1 MNKTTKNLNL
11 LKIGAVLVLAFAW
24 AMIPFALNDSVV
36 QADVDSDI
44 RIRASLTGAAINGV
58 TPSGFAEHRNDPDD
72 GRRRLNVQAF
82 TVNLPSGT
90 TLGIYVN
97 NALVEQIAVN
107 NGSGF
112 FDIDTNNG
120 QSVPNASNGTPI
132 AVRQG
137 TTDILSGTFGI
148 FSPSPSP
155 SVSPSVSPSGSPNP
169 SPSVSPTA
177 SPNPSPS
184 VSPTVNPSPTVSPSP
199 TGSPSPSPSPNGGDL
214 FAVLSGA
221 TVNGVLPNGFAQ
233 YEIHSSRRELE
244 IEVNQVNLPAG
255 TLLGVTVDNTA
266 VGQLFIES
274 DGRGR
279 LRLRTDNGQFV
290 PVVVS
295 GSTIV
300 LRNGGTAILSGVF
313 GGASPSPSPS
323 PSVSPTVSPSPI
335 GSPSPSPSPS
345 ASPTPTLGRYFEAQA
360 TGSQMIPPVSTGAT
374 SKIKVLLNQAET
386 EAIITGQ
393 FNNLSSAQTTA
404 KIFSTAGDT
413 NLVHEFAVVGGT
425 NGNFVSAAIPVNAL
439 QVAQLRTGLWFSVIG
454 SANNPNGEVGGR
466 LRTQSVSSDFDG
478 DGRQDF
484 AVYRPTAGTWYAQ
497 NSNGFSAQVFGG
509 ANDKLVSGDYDGDG
523 RTDAA
528 VFRNENGIGVWDVKR
543 SSDGGLTTRA
553 FGYATD
559 TAQRGDFDGDGRQDF
574 SVYRPGAGTWYAQNS
589 NGFSAQV
596 FGSANDKLV
605 SGDYDGDGRTDA
617 AVVRNENGIGVWEVK
632 RSSDGGLTTRA
643 FGFATDTAQRG
654 DFDGDG
660 RQDLAVFRSSNGTWY
675 IQKSSNGSIVGV
687 QFGASEDKAVA
698 TDFDGDG
705 KTDIAVFR
713 PSNGTWYWLRSIDG
727 GFSAAAFGQSGDVPI
742 AGDFDGDGKTDLS
755 VFRPSNGV
763 WYIQRSS
770 NGTFDFRQFGFG
782 DDIPVAGNY
791 DGDNKTD
798 IAVFRPSTGIWYIWR
813 SLDGT
818 FDYRHF
824 GQNGDVPTPSR

>member
-1 MNKTTKNLNL
+1 MNKTAKNRNL
-11 LKIGAVLVLAFAW
+11 LKIAAVLMLAFAW
-24 AMIPFALNDSVV
+24 AIIPFVMNDTIVE
-36 QADVDSDI
+36 ASDEV
-44 RIRASLTGAAINGV
+44 RISASLTGAAIGGV
-58 TPSGFAEHRNDPDD
+58 VPSGFAEHRNDIED
-72 GRRRLNVQAF
+72 GRRRLSVQASS
-82 TVNLPSGT
+82 VNLASGT
-90 TLGIYVN
+90 VLGIYVN
-97 NALVEQIAVN
+97 NALVGQMAIN
-107 NGSGF
+107 NGFGF
-112 FDIDTNNG
+112 FNIDTNNG
-120 QSVPNASNGTPI
+120 QSVPNVSSGMPI
-132 AVRQG
+132 AIRQG
-137 TTDILSGTFGI
+137 TTDILTGIFGI
-148 FSPSPSP
+148 VTATPSP
-155 SVSPSVSPSGSPNP
+155 SVSPSGSPNPSPSVSPSGSPNP
-169 SPSVSPTA
+169 SPSVSPTV

-184 VSPTVNPSPTVSPSP
+184 VSPTVNPSPTVSP
-199 TGSPSPSPSPNGGDL
+199 TISPSPSPNAGDL

-221 TVNGVLPNGFAQ
+221 TINGVLPNGFAQ
-233 YEIHSSRRELE
+233 YENHSSRRELE

-255 TLLGVTVDNTA
+255 TLLSVTIDNAA

-279 LRLRTDNGQFV
+279 LRLRTDNGQTV

-300 LRNGGTAILSGVF
+300 LRNGSTTILSGVF

-323 PSVSPTVSPSPI
+323 PSVSPTVNPSPT
-335 GSPSPSPSPS
+335 GSPSPSPSPSPS
-345 ASPTPTLGRYFEAQA
+345 ASPTPALGRYFEAQV
-360 TGSQMIPPVSTGAT
+360 TGSQMIPPVTTMATG
-374 SKIKVLLNQAET
+374 KISVLLNQAET
-386 EAIITGQ
+386 QATITGL

-404 KIFSTAGDT
+404 RIFSTAGDT
-413 NLVHEFAVVGGT
+413 SLVHDFGVVGGT
-425 NGNFVSAAIPVNAL
+425 NGTFVSATVPVNAL

-484 AVYRPTAGTWYAQ
+484 AVYRPAVGTWYAQ
-497 NSNGFSAQVFGG
+497 NSNGFSAQIFGG

-528 VFRNENGIGVWDVKR
+528 VFRNENGVGVWDVKR
-543 SSDGGLTTRA
+543 SSDGGT
-553 FGYATD
+553 
-559 TAQRGDFDGDGRQDF
+559 
-574 SVYRPGAGTWYAQNS
+574 
-589 NGFSAQV
+589 
-596 FGSANDKLV
+596 
-605 SGDYDGDGRTDA
+605 
-617 AVVRNENGIGVWEVK
+617 
-632 RSSDGGLTTRA
+632 TTRA

-660 RQDLAVFRSSNGTWY
+660 RQDLAVYRASTGAWY
-675 IQKSSNGSIVGV
+675 IQKSSNGSVIGV
-687 QFGASEDKAVA
+687 TFGASEDKAIA

-713 PSNGTWYWLRSIDG
+713 PSTGMWYWLRSSDG

-742 AGDFDGDGKTDLS
+742 AGDFDGDGKADLS
-755 VFRPSNGV
+755 VFRPANGV

-770 NGTFDFRQFGFG
+770 NGTFDFRQFGLG
-782 DDIPVAGNY
+782 DDVPVAGNY

-813 SLDGT
+813 SLDGA

-824 GQNGDVPTPSR
+824 GQNGDVPTPVR